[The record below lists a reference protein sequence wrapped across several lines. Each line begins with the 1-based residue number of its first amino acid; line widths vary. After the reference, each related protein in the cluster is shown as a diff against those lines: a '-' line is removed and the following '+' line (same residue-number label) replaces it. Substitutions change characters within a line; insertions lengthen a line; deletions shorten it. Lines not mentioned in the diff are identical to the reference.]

1 MKRTEHL
8 KELNK
13 YFRMNTH
20 VHNVCAHMCACVCIL
35 RLFSGIWFFATLW
48 TVVPSGSS
56 LLEILQA
63 RILEWVAMPFSKE
76 SAQPRYQTQ
85 VSCVPCIGGGL
96 FTTSNTGKPQS
107 SHTCT
112 KSPIQICSLWIVCNS
127 KKLQI
132 SQTFGMKYNE
142 TGKRKVQCD
151 IFVI

>member
-1 MKRTEHL
+1 MIKVKVLESFKDFI
-8 KELNK
+8 KETL
-13 YFRMNTH
+13 TC
-20 VHNVCAHMCACVCIL
+20 VCAYCVTQSCLTLCNPTAC
-35 RLFSGIWFFATLW
+35 S
-48 TVVPSGSS
+48 PPGSS
-56 LLEILQA
+56 VRGILQA
-63 RILEWVAMPFSKE
+63 RVLEWVAMPS
-76 SAQPRYQTQ
+76 SRGSSRPRYQTQ